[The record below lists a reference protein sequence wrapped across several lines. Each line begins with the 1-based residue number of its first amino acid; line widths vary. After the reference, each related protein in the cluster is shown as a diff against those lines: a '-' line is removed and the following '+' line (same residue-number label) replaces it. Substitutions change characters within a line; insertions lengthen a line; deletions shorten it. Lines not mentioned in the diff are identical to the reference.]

1 MVDVHED
8 IDAMRHLLR
17 GMLGLAEQP
26 GGLDP
31 RASKATD
38 LNSFGVYAGH
48 FSSRSAII
56 NVMKRSCGD
65 RGVLVKISFIGAT
78 QFFVVIAIA
87 VARDDPPPS
96 PVRPWAPPTL
106 PRYEG
111 ELRHYEPNEAE
122 RRYLPVIDP
131 RKTYN
136 LVELIDIAQR
146 SNPETRVAWER
157 ARQAAAAVGLTESAY
172 YPYIVAAAVGGY
184 DRAFIPFPQL
194 RTTQRPPSN
203 GNLPNV
209 EIVGGGTLITES
221 LLARAELN
229 AKWLLLD
236 FGERKATR
244 AAAREQLMMANVGF
258 NGTHQKI
265 VFDVTDRFYQLGT
278 ARQKVIVTESA
289 LDAAKTVEQA
299 AQARFDT
306 GLATKPELLQAQ
318 QQSAQSNFD
327 VQASLGAESDARV
340 ALIESIGLLPTVSL
354 KVADLPEKSHLD
366 AQTADSVGELI
377 TKALAQRP
385 DLVAKLANV
394 RAKEQGILKI
404 RAEYYPKV
412 TLDAHFTETD
422 LQVSVA
428 KSDYFGGTRP
438 TLGVF
443 LNAEVPIFD
452 GFARRHKLDMAEA
465 DLHQA
470 ENELAGA
477 RDSAARDVWKAYTG
491 YRTALKKQDAAEK
504 LVTASKSAFDA
515 VLDSYKQGLS
525 TYTQVVTAERNLSA
539 ALATSHDTQAA
550 IYTTQAALA
559 LSVGDLARPA
569 PPLVRKP
576 RR

>member
-1 MVDVHED
+1 
-8 IDAMRHLLR
+8 MRHLLR

-26 GGLDP
+26 GGLDS

-38 LNSFGVYAGH
+38 LNSFGVYARH
-48 FSSRSAII
+48 FSSRSAIM
-56 NVMKRSCGD
+56 NVMKRSCGAP
-65 RGVLVKISFIGAT
+65 GVLVKISFIGAT
-78 QFFVVIAIA
+78 QFFVIIGIA
-87 VARDDPPPS
+87 VARDDAPPS
-96 PVRPWAPPTL
+96 SIRPWAPPPL

-111 ELRHYEPNEAE
+111 ELRHYKLTDAE
-122 RRYLPVIDP
+122 RRYYPTIDP
-131 RKTYN
+131 HKTYN
-136 LVELIDIAQR
+136 LAELIDIAQR

-157 ARQAAAAVGLTESAY
+157 ARMAAAAVGLTESAY
-172 YPYIVAAAVGGY
+172 YPYIVAAAAGGY
-184 DRAFIPFPQL
+184 DRAFVPFPQL
-194 RTTQRPPSN
+194 RTKLQPPPTN

-209 EIVGGGTLITES
+209 EIVGGGTLVTES

-229 AKWLLLD
+229 AKWLLID
-236 FGERKATR
+236 FGERSAIR
-244 AAAREQLMMANVGF
+244 AAAREKLMMANVGF

-278 ARQKVIVTESA
+278 ARQKVTVTQSA
-289 LDAAKTVEQA
+289 LDASKIVEQA
-299 AQARFDT
+299 AQARFDN

-354 KVADLPEKSHLD
+354 KVADLPEQSHRD
-366 AQTADSVGELI
+366 RQTADSVGELI
-377 TKALAQRP
+377 TKALSQRP

-394 RAKEQGILKI
+394 RAKEYEIRKI

-412 TLDAHFTETD
+412 TLDAHFSETD
-422 LQVSVA
+422 LEVSVA

-438 TLGVF
+438 TFGAF
-443 LNAEVPIFD
+443 LTMNVPIFD
-452 GFARRHKLDMAEA
+452 GFARRYKLEIAEA

-477 RDSAARDVWKAYTG
+477 REPAAREVWKAYTD
-491 YRTALKKQDAAEK
+491 YKTALNKQDAAEK
-504 LVTASKSAFDA
+504 LLTASQSAFDA

-525 TYTQVVTAERNLSA
+525 TYPEVVSAERNLTA
-539 ALATSHDTQAA
+539 ALATSHDTQSA
-550 IYTTQAALA
+550 IYTSQAALA

-569 PPLVRKP
+569 PPLVRQP

>member
-1 MVDVHED
+1 MKPWW
-8 IDAMRHLLR
+8 
-17 GMLGLAEQP
+17 GLPQAVVQTSFTVVAE
-26 GGLDP
+26 
-31 RASKATD
+31 S
-38 LNSFGVYAGH
+38 
-48 FSSRSAII
+48 
-56 NVMKRSCGD
+56 
-65 RGVLVKISFIGAT
+65 LVIVG
-78 QFFVVIAIA
+78 IAY
-87 VARDDPPPS
+87 ARDEPPPS
-96 PVRPWAPPTL
+96 PVRPWAPPAL

-111 ELRHYEPNEAE
+111 ELRQYQPTEAE
-122 RRYLPVIDP
+122 RRYYPAIDP

-136 LVELIDIAQR
+136 LAELIDIAQR
-146 SNPETRVAWER
+146 ANPETRVAWER

-172 YPYIVAAAVGGY
+172 YPYIVGAAAGGY
-184 DRAFIPFPQL
+184 DRAFVPFPQL
-194 RTTQRPPSN
+194 RTKLQPPPTN

-209 EIVGGGTLITES
+209 EIVGGGTLVTES

-229 AKWLLLD
+229 AKWLLID
-236 FGERKATR
+236 FGERNAIR
-244 AAAREQLMMANVGF
+244 AGAREKLMMANVGF

-278 ARQKVIVTESA
+278 TRQKVIVTQSA

-327 VQASLGAESDARV
+327 LQASLGAESDARV
-340 ALIESIGLLPTVSL
+340 ALIESIGLLPTVTL
-354 KVADLPEKSHLD
+354 KVADLPAKSRAD
-366 AQTADSVGELI
+366 AQTEDSVGDLI

-394 RAKEQGILKI
+394 RSKEYEIRKV

-412 TLDAHFTETD
+412 TLDTHFTETD

-438 TLGVF
+438 TFGAFVTM
-443 LNAEVPIFD
+443 NVPIFD

-477 RDSAARDVWKAYTG
+477 RDSAARDVWRAYTG

-504 LVTASKSAFDA
+504 LLTASKSAFDA
-515 VLDSYKQGLS
+515 VLESYKHGLS
-525 TYTQVVTAERNLSA
+525 TYTEVVSAERNLTA

-550 IYTTQAALA
+550 IYTTQAALG

-569 PPLVRKP
+569 PPLVRQP

>member
-1 MVDVHED
+1 MTLRFLAVQ
-8 IDAMRHLLR
+8 LL
-17 GMLGLAEQP
+17 
-26 GGLDP
+26 
-31 RASKATD
+31 AT
-38 LNSFGVYAGH
+38 
-48 FSSRSAII
+48 
-56 NVMKRSCGD
+56 
-65 RGVLVKISFIGAT
+65 IG
-78 QFFVVIAIA
+78 IAF
-87 VARDDPPPS
+87 ARDDPPPS
-96 PVRPWAPPTL
+96 PVRPWAPPAL

-111 ELRHYEPNEAE
+111 ELRRYEPTEAE
-122 RRYLPVIDP
+122 RRYYPAIDP

-136 LVELIDIAQR
+136 LAELIDIAQR
-146 SNPETRVAWER
+146 SNPETRVAWQR

-209 EIVGGGTLITES
+209 EIVGGGTLITQS

-244 AAAREQLMMANVGF
+244 EAAREKLMMANVGF

-278 ARQKVIVTESA
+278 ARQKVMVSQSA

-299 AQARFDT
+299 AQARFDN

-354 KVADLPEKSHLD
+354 KVADLPSRSHVD
-366 AQTADSVGELI
+366 SQAEDSVGELI
-377 TKALAQRP
+377 TRALSQRP

-394 RAKEQGILKI
+394 HAKEQEIRKV

-412 TLDAHFTETD
+412 TLDAHGSETELD
-422 LQVSVA
+422 VSVA
-428 KSDYFGGTRP
+428 KSDFFGGARP
-438 TLGVF
+438 TFGAF
-443 LNAEVPIFD
+443 LTMDVPIFD
-452 GFARRHKLDMAEA
+452 GFARRHKVDIADA

-477 RDSAARDVWKAYTG
+477 RDSAAREVWKSYTD

-504 LVTASKSAFDA
+504 LLTASKSAFDA
-515 VLDSYKQGLS
+515 VLESYKQGLS
-525 TYTQVVTAERNLSA
+525 TYTEVVTAERNLTS

-550 IYTTQAALA
+550 IYTTQAALG
-559 LSVGDLARPA
+559 LSVGDLARPP
-569 PPLVRKP
+569 PPLLRQL